1 MECGWGATRC
11 KDGFFKRKYLNLI
24 TRRGKKKALVA
35 IAHHLMIASY
45 FVIKNKES
53 YKEPVLHDNPKRKNR
68 QIKNHLAKLKEL
80 GLELELNQKDNKLKV
95 VSLLESR

>member
-1 MECGWGATRC
+1 VECGWAATRC

-35 IAHHLMIASY
+35 TAHHIIIAAY
-45 FVIKNKES
+45 FVIKNKEA

-68 QIKNHLAKLKEL
+68 QIKAHLAKLKEL
-80 GLELELNQKDNKLKV
+80 GLEVEIKKAEK
-95 VSLLESR
+95 